1 MSQNDT
7 QAVLTSIENGLGL
20 LVLNRPKALHSL
32 DKEMC
37 QLMVEALLAWRDD
50 AQVKAIWITH
60 LPETRGFCAG
70 GDIRLLS
77 ESGQSDGKAAQ
88 DFFRLEYQLNHLLH
102 SYEARFGKPVIA
114 VMDGVTMGGGVGI
127 SVHGR
132 YRLATENTVFA
143 MPETG
148 IGLFPDVGGGWF
160 LPRLAGE
167 LGAWLAM
174 TGARLKTAD
183 CLQAGIATHFTACE
197 QLADIRRGIS
207 AALSDISAGDGAAVQ
222 AAIDA
227 VLPNDMAAAGEVKTL
242 NAQTLADIDTLFAGD
257 NAEAIEQRLAGSDT
271 EFASKQHADMKTK
284 SPLTVKLALEQIRRG
299 AKMTSF
305 ADNMVMEYRI
315 GCRAVMHSEFH
326 EGVRAVITD
335 KDNNPQWQHEN
346 LAQVGD
352 DFIESYFM
360 PLEGVDEW
368 TPLPEI
374 SD

>member
-1 MSQNDT
+1 MTENDT
-7 QAVLTSIENGLGL
+7 KPVLASIENGLGL
-20 LVLNRPKALHSL
+20 LLLNRPKALHSL
-32 DKEMC
+32 DQEMC
-37 QLMVEALLAWRDD
+37 QLMLEALLGWKDD
-50 AQVKAIWITH
+50 AQVKAIWIAH

-77 ESGQSDGKAAQ
+77 ESGRSDGKAAQ
-88 DFFRLEYQLNHLLH
+88 GFFRLEYQLNHLLH
-102 SYEARFGKPVIA
+102 SYEAQFGKPVIA
-114 VMDGVTMGGGVGI
+114 VMDGITMGGGVGI

-132 YRLATENTVFA
+132 YRVATENTVFA

-183 CLQAGIATHFTACE
+183 CLKAGIATHFTASE
-197 QLADIRRGIS
+197 KLADLRNDIT
-207 AALSDISAGDGAAVQ
+207 AALSAISAGDGAATL

-227 VLPNDMAAAGEVKTL
+227 VLPHDVAAAGEVKTL
-242 NAQTLADIDTLFAGD
+242 TSQTLAEIDELFAGD
-257 NAEAIEQRLAGSDT
+257 NAEAIEQRLAAANT
-271 EFASKQHADMKTK
+271 EFALQQHADLKTK
-284 SPLTVKLALEQIRRG
+284 SPLTVKLALKQIRRG
-299 AKMTSF
+299 AKMACF

-335 KDNNPQWQHEN
+335 KDNAPQWQHEN

-368 TPLPEI
+368 TPRPEV